1 MPHNPGDPENTDP
14 EATSADRAE
23 AAVEE
28 AQAAQEAQAD
38 ATEEAELDPTLDADL
53 EEALADVNADEV
65 EAEAAGEEPAG
76 TGASDV
82 EAQLAE
88 RTEDLQRLNAEYT
101 NYRRRTERDRQVV
114 IETAKAKVIADM
126 LPVLDDL
133 ELAREHGDLEG
144 PLKAFA
150 DKLHSTLE
158 KHDLAA
164 FGEEGD
170 AFDPEVHEAVQDLS
184 SGDEQVLGTVLR
196 KGYRVGDR
204 LVRNAM
210 VIIADPSDE
219 SGSSEDSE

>member
-1 MPHNPGDPENTDP
+1 M
-14 EATSADRAE
+14 
-23 AAVEE
+23 
-28 AQAAQEAQAD
+28 
-38 ATEEAELDPTLDADL
+38 
-53 EEALADVNADEV
+53 
-65 EAEAAGEEPAG
+65 
-76 TGASDV
+76 
-82 EAQLAE
+82 
-88 RTEDLQRLNAEYT
+88 
-101 NYRRRTERDRQVV
+101 
-114 IETAKAKVIADM
+114 VIADM

-219 SGSSEDSE
+219 SGSSEESE